1 MLVSLWYENRVPAT
15 NAMQQQVPFTITAMI
30 HQLRGVRRIQILKQE
45 ATKNEF
51 FEVIYGWVP
60 VKTIWC
66 SVKQQYFKDYQQ
78 TFGTTLEN
86 TTNFIIRYDSGK
98 YVTVGNRIMFKNRM
112 YRIINI
118 LEGSFDRDFTT
129 LVCKE
134 VEE

>member
-1 MLVSLWYENRVPAT
+1 MAN
-15 NAMQQQVPFTITAMI
+15 ITV
-30 HQLRGVRRIQILKQE
+30 QRLDRRIQILKQE

-51 FEVIYGWVP
+51 FEIIYGWVP
-60 VKTIWC
+60 IKTIWC

-98 YVTVGNRIMFKNRM
+98 YVNVGNRIMFKNRM

>member
-1 MLVSLWYENRVPAT
+1 MAN
-15 NAMQQQVPFTITAMI
+15 ITV
-30 HQLRGVRRIQILKQE
+30 QRLDRRIQILKQE
-45 ATKNEF
+45 QTKNEF
-51 FEVIYGWVP
+51 FEIINCWVP
-60 VKTIWC
+60 IKTIWC

-98 YVTVGNRIMFKNRM
+98 YVNVGNRIMFNNRM

-129 LVCKE
+129 LVCQE

>member
-1 MLVSLWYENRVPAT
+1 MANINVQRLD
-15 NAMQQQVPFTITAMI
+15 
-30 HQLRGVRRIQILKQE
+30 RRIQILKQE
-45 ATKNEF
+45 KSRNEF
-51 FEVIYGWVP
+51 FEVVMNWTP

-86 TTNFIIRYDSGK
+86 TTNFIIRYDAGQF
-98 YVTVGNRIMFKNRM
+98 VDVGNRVMFNKRM

>member
-1 MLVSLWYENRVPAT
+1 MAN
-15 NAMQQQVPFTITAMI
+15 ITV
-30 HQLRGVRRIQILKQE
+30 QRLDRRIQILKQE
-45 ATKNEF
+45 QTKNEF
-51 FEVIYGWVP
+51 FEIINGWVP
-60 VKTIWC
+60 IKTIWC

-98 YVTVGNRIMFKNRM
+98 YVTVGNRVMFKNRM

-129 LVCKE
+129 LVCQE